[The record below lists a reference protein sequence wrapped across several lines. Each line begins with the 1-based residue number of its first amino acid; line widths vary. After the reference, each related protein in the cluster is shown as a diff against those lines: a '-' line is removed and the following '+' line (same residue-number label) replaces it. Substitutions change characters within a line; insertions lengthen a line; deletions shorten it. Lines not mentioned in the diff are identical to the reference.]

1 MKREGLIYAILGPKW
16 PNQGSKM
23 APQRGKTVVLARKLL
38 SICGPVLS
46 DLIHHSSSLGT
57 KIAALTLENDTHS
70 VLIMVLFWVTQVYK
84 LKSDIIN
91 TYEHAHT
98 LKHIYNLRYH
108 CKMSL
113 TSQSG
118 AECPRLRRSV
128 SKSVRQFVSN
138 PSVSN
143 ACSQWLI

>member
-1 MKREGLIYAILGPKW
+1 MTILGIQ
-16 PNQGSKM
+16 NGVS
-23 APQRGKTVVLARKLL
+23 ARKNGDVSAEIIIHLWVL
-38 SICGPVLS
+38 GRVPVLS

-113 TSQSG
+113 T
-118 AECPRLRRSV
+118 P
-128 SKSVRQFVSN
+128 
-138 PSVSN
+138 
-143 ACSQWLI
+143 